1 MLRPNLKLSQKG
13 MILVCFPLLFEFIFV
28 GSLEFLLIRAEQQ
41 AEKERHSKAVIA
53 QCNSLIQDLA
63 QSSMALFAYVA
74 SGKSSAFA
82 ERYQQLVDAVPD
94 DLKKLEIL
102 LGPDG
107 KNSEMM
113 RQISQ
118 ESTQFL
124 EFQKEAKMAADNP
137 AAYAFLYPQDADN
150 DANAER
156 RRAEQQLLPLVQKM
170 VSQLSATTSVH
181 KRMKTVNE
189 LARKQSE
196 MQVQICLFAGMILNV
211 LMAFALAKYFNDTTS
226 KRLAILTENSQK
238 LARGQELGPPLSG
251 GDEIAMVDATFHQM
265 ADTLKALES
274 NMQDFFRMISHD
286 LRNPLSSIQLFLDSV
301 VEGLYDEQIPKL
313 HERARSAET
322 ATARMIEMVSSILDL
337 EKMEAGQL
345 NLQLESVPVLS
356 LVNFAIV
363 AVQELA
369 EKKQIEIIVSGD
381 DCELLADAGF
391 MNQALINLIANA
403 IRFSPP
409 GEKINIELSAS
420 ANEVEIAIV
429 DRGPGI
435 SPELQEMVFE
445 KFKQVS
451 SGSAAPRKGT
461 GLGLPIARSIVTAH
475 NGKIGVESD
484 GKSGSKFW
492 LLLPRA
498 LQSNQQVDPPL
509 LQGAKED

>member
-1 MLRPNLKLSQKG
+1 
-13 MILVCFPLLFEFIFV
+13 
-28 GSLEFLLIRAEQQ
+28 
-41 AEKERHSKAVIA
+41 
-53 QCNSLIQDLA
+53 
-63 QSSMALFAYVA
+63 
-74 SGKSSAFA
+74 
-82 ERYQQLVDAVPD
+82 
-94 DLKKLEIL
+94 
-102 LGPDG
+102 
-107 KNSEMM
+107 
-113 RQISQ
+113 
-118 ESTQFL
+118 
-124 EFQKEAKMAADNP
+124 
-137 AAYAFLYPQDADN
+137 
-150 DANAER
+150 
-156 RRAEQQLLPLVQKM
+156 
-170 VSQLSATTSVH
+170 
-181 KRMKTVNE
+181 
-189 LARKQSE
+189 
-196 MQVQICLFAGMILNV
+196 
-211 LMAFALAKYFNDTTS
+211 
-226 KRLAILTENSQK
+226 
-238 LARGQELGPPLSG
+238 
-251 GDEIAMVDATFHQM
+251 
-265 ADTLKALES
+265 
-274 NMQDFFRMISHD
+274 
-286 LRNPLSSIQLFLDSV
+286 LDSV